1 MLKNHLIVALR
12 RLIAQPGASAV
23 TIGGLMLGF
32 AGCLM
37 ILGYVRAERSYDA
50 WLPGHDRVFQVQT
63 VIRPPGT
70 DVVHHQ
76 GSSFPVFERMGA
88 DFPQVEAITSIQ
100 VGKTVAEHDGA
111 PVFLDAVSVDP
122 GFFRVF
128 PLTFLHGSA
137 ETALSDPAAIVL
149 GESVARQLFGTA
161 DVLGRSLTTG
171 AGDGK
176 VPRRIAGV
184 LADLPPNTN
193 LKLGVIS
200 LRDPNGV
207 PPPMRGWGNFDQQ
220 HFVRL
225 KAGADPATINA
236 ALPAWEW
243 RVVPSRLE
251 GGAMVGMASVFDFH
265 LVPITAIHL
274 GQAQEGAIVPG
285 GDARALTTL
294 TVVALLTLAMAII
307 NFLNYGTARAIARAR
322 DVSLRRLFGASRRQI
337 VAQFTVEALIAA
349 AIAMLLALALVEIAT
364 PWLEALLETRLP
376 RGYLGENGLL
386 LPATGLLV
394 AVGLLGGLA
403 PALYAAKGR
412 PAHALG
418 ANRGSAETPG
428 SARART
434 ALVVVQF
441 AIAIGLI
448 ASTAVIYSQTRFI
461 ARVDPGYRRDGLIQ
475 IDNAW
480 RFTQGSE
487 YDAARPQMQAIP
499 GVTGVARTSL
509 TLNPGEQPMRLM
521 QRDGAT
527 DHVTMGFYGVDD
539 AFLQTMDV
547 PLLAGRRFD
556 VARQGDRFDGL
567 SPAALGERGIN
578 VVINRAGARM
588 FGLASPGAALGQVV
602 RVAFPGWDGD
612 GMQMVPATIV
622 GVVENTRL
630 RTAREPLEPL
640 VYAYEPQQ
648 TSTVL
653 VRYAGA
659 RPAEVMAGL
668 ERVWRRLEPEIPFE
682 ARFADDIAADFLAA
696 DRARAVL
703 FAGFSAL
710 AVLIACLGLYGLAAF
725 AAERRTKEIG
735 IRKVLGATV
744 ADIVRLLAWQFTR
757 PVVLAN
763 LVAWPATWW
772 AMREWL
778 NGFDIRVP
786 LTITPFAVAGLLA
799 LAIAVATVAG
809 HALRVARANPI
820 HALRYE

>member
-12 RLIAQPGASAV
+12 RLVGQPGASAA

-50 WLPGHDRVFQVQT
+50 WLPEHDRVFQVQT
-63 VIRPPGT
+63 IIRPPGT

-76 GSSFPVFERMGA
+76 GSSYPVYERMGA
-88 DFPQVEAITSIQ
+88 DFPQIEAITSVQ
-100 VGKTVAEHDGA
+100 LGKTVTTEANR
-111 PVFLDAVSVDP
+111 PVFIETTTVDP
-122 GFFRVF
+122 GFFAVF
-128 PLTFLHGSA
+128 RLPFVHGSA
-137 ETALSDPAAIVL
+137 DTALPDGNSIVL
-149 GESVARQLFGTA
+149 SAREALRRFGTT
-161 DVLGRSLTTG
+161 DVVGRTLGLG
-171 AGDGK
+171 AGDGRQDYR
-176 VPRRIAGV
+176 VTGV
-184 LADLPPNTN
+184 LADLPPETN
-193 LKLGVIS
+193 LKANLLF
-200 LRDPNGV
+200 LRNPNGL
-207 PPPMRGWGNFDQQ
+207 PEEMRGWGNFDQQ

-225 KAGADPATINA
+225 KPGADPAAINA

-243 RVVPSRLE
+243 RVVPSKLE
-251 GGAMVGMASVFDFH
+251 GGALVGMASVFDFH
-265 LVPITAIHL
+265 LVPVTDIHL

-322 DVSLRRLFGASRRQI
+322 DVSLRRLFGASRAQI

-364 PWLEALLETRLP
+364 PWLDALLETRLP
-376 RGYLGENGLL
+376 RGYFGDDGLL
-386 LPATGLLV
+386 LPAAGLLV
-394 AVGLLGGLA
+394 VVGLLGGLA
-403 PALYAAKGR
+403 PALFAAKGR
-412 PAHALG
+412 PARALG
-418 ANRGSAETPG
+418 TNRGSAETPG
-428 SARART
+428 SVRART
-434 ALVVVQF
+434 ALIVVQF

-461 ARVDPGYRRDGLIQ
+461 ERVDPGYRRDGLIQ

-487 YDAARPQMQAIP
+487 YEAARPQMQSIP

-556 VARQGDRFDGL
+556 VTRQGDRFDGL
-567 SPAALGERGIN
+567 SPAELGVRGIN
-578 VVINRAGARM
+578 VVINRAGTRM
-588 FGLASPGAALGQVV
+588 LGFATPDAALGQVV
-602 RVAFPGWDGD
+602 RVAFPGWDD
-612 GMQMVPATIV
+612 QGMQMVPATIV
-622 GVVENTRL
+622 GVVQNTRL

-659 RPAEVMAGL
+659 RPADVMAGL
-668 ERVWRRLEPEIPFE
+668 EQVWRRFEPEIPFE

-744 ADIVRLLAWQFTR
+744 ADIVRLLVWQFTR

-786 LTITPFAVAGLLA
+786 LTITPFALAGLLA
-799 LAIAVATVAG
+799 LVIAVATVAG